1 MAKQL
6 NSLNDL
12 LVEALKDIYDAEHQL
27 VAALPKMVKHAHA
40 ADLKTAFED
49 HLSQTRQHIERLEQ
63 VFAKL
68 GVKAERKACKAMK
81 GLVEEG
87 DEAMKD
93 PMDPDVRDAALINAA
108 QKVEHYEI
116 ASYGTARTFAQQ
128 LGHDH
133 VAQVLQS
140 TLDEEGHADQKLTLL
155 AQSAINWK
163 AMS

>member
-1 MAKQL
+1 MAKQI

-12 LVEALKDIYDAEHQL
+12 LVESLKDIYDAEHQI
-27 VAALPKMVKHAHA
+27 VAALPKMVQHAHA
-40 ADLKTAFED
+40 ANLKTAFQD
-49 HLSQTRQHIERLEQ
+49 HLTQTRGHIERLEQ
-63 VFAKL
+63 VFTKL
-68 GVKAERKACKAMK
+68 GVKAERKLCKATQ
-81 GLVEEG
+81 GLIAEA
-87 DEAMKD
+87 DEALKD
-93 PMDPDVRDAALINAA
+93 PMDGDVRDAALINAA
-108 QKVEHYEI
+108 QKIEHYEI

-128 LGHDH
+128 LGHDQ